1 MFARRPEAAED
12 LRAVAARL
20 DMPVVVES
28 WGIAEQGLLADVVV
42 STVPSGVAD
51 RLVGMVPEA
60 PGVLLDVV
68 YDLPADRAR
77 RSLAAPGRH
86 RSAGSTSSCTRRPGR
101 SSS

>member
-1 MFARRPEAAED
+1 MA
-12 LRAVAARL
+12 
-20 DMPVVVES
+20 VES

-68 YDLPADRAR
+68 YDPWPTPLATVWQQLSGTVVSGLDLLVQQAARQFELMTGRPAPLSAMYAAGAAE
-77 RSLAAPGRH
+77 LAGR
-86 RSAGSTSSCTRRPGR
+86 
-101 SSS
+101 